1 MQDLPLENTIVI
13 KRYSNR
19 RLYDTDKSQYVNL
32 EKIGEM
38 VRKGQRLQVIDTP
51 TGNDVTNVVLT
62 QIILE
67 EQKDQKEGLPLELL
81 FQLVRRSSSSYMD
94 AMKELMSIGPKAYE
108 KTMEEMK
115 STLVPEP
122 DEEVR
127 RETSTEDEI
136 GALKKRLAEVE
147 AKLEQKK

>member
-1 MQDLPLENTIVI
+1 MQDSPSENTITI

-19 RLYDTDKSQYVNL
+19 RLYDTHKSQYVNL
-32 EKIGEM
+32 EKIAEM

-51 TGNDVTNVVLT
+51 SGDDVTNVVLT

-108 KTMEEMK
+108 KTVEEMK
-115 STLVPEP
+115 SNLVP

-147 AKLEQKK
+147 AKLEQK